1 MRQQVTEKA
10 SYHTTLL
17 HIRLCRCT
25 ILQTQLALLIRTA
38 TLHLLLATR
47 LTAHGL
53 QRLGLV
59 ALLDLLVEG
68 LRVAV
73 DPPPVWLLT
82 KMLLVTV
89 VVMVVVRVVAL
100 TTATASLTGRARCRG
115 FVRLQLL

>member
-1 MRQQVTEKA
+1 MRHQVTEKA

-17 HIRLCRCT
+17 QLRFRPCA
-25 ILQTQLALLIRTA
+25 ILQTLLALLIRTA
-38 TLHLLLATR
+38 TLHLLLASR

-73 DPPPVWLLT
+73 DPPPVWLLA

-89 VVMVVVRVVAL
+89 VVVVVRVVAL
-100 TTATASLTGRARCRG
+100 TAATASLTGRARCRR
-115 FVRLQLL
+115 FVGWQQLL

>member
-17 HIRLCRCT
+17 HIRLCPCT

-38 TLHLLLATR
+38 TLHLLLTTR

-89 VVMVVVRVVAL
+89 VVVVVRVVAL